1 MSAKEKEKALAANPP
16 PAAATAPG
24 PTAVAPPGAE
34 EAPKPRKV
42 RKERKPRAN
51 VQVWKLYKL
60 SETSAERLRKEC
72 PRCGHGYFMAEH
84 KDRLTC
90 GHCGYTSFRNRS

>member
-1 MSAKEKEKALAANPP
+1 MSAKEKEKATAAPP
-16 PAAATAPG
+16 PVAAAPPG
-24 PTAVAPPGAE
+24 PTAEAPAAE
-34 EAPKPRKV
+34 EAPKARKV

-51 VQVWKLYKL
+51 VKVWTLYKL

>member
-1 MSAKEKEKALAANPP
+1 MSAAKEKEKAAAATGPQ
-16 PAAATAPG
+16 PAAAAP
-24 PTAVAPPGAE
+24 ASAPAAAE
-34 EAPKPRKV
+34 EAPKARRV

-60 SETSAERLRKEC
+60 TETSVERLRKEC